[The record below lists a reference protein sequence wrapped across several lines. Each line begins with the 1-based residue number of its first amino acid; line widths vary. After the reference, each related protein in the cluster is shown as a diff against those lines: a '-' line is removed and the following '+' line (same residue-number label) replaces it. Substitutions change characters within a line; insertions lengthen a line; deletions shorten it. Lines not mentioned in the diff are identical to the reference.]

1 MAEVA
6 ADRSGVGHHRDGGE
20 AESRKG
26 AQIGH
31 EHAIVGMARALEV
44 EIERIGVLHQ
54 EFARPHHAEARPHL
68 VPELPLDVIEVERQV
83 LVGAHRG
90 PEDLRDHLLV
100 GWAVQHVAL
109 VPVLDAQHLLAVV
122 VVAAGLAPKIG
133 RLDGRHLDL
142 DGAGAVLL
150 LAHDRI
156 DLVEHPQPERQPG
169 VDTGRFLPDHAG
181 AEHQPM
187 RHDLGLL
194 RRLAQDGQ
202 EISAETHRR
211 GLGGEVRKGK
221 EVAPQARRQTIA
233 RPRKTQGWRGV
244 RTRGDPRPLAQF
256 RLALDRLPCRGK
268 SPASR
273 FRRLPPTLLGS
284 ARRNRRDFDPR
295 WPAGGPPSGPG
306 NS

>member
-6 ADRSGVGHHRDGGE
+6 ADRPGVGHHRDGGE
-20 AESRKG
+20 AEPREG
-26 AQIGH
+26 AQIGD
-31 EHAIVGMARALEV
+31 EHAIVGMARALGV

-54 EFARPHHAEARPHL
+54 EFARAHHAEARPHL

-100 GWAVQHVAL
+100 GRPVEHVAL

-142 DGAGAVLL
+142 DRAGAVLL
-150 LAHDRI
+150 LADDRV

-169 VDTGRFLPDHAG
+169 VDAGRFLPDHAG

-194 RRLAQDGQ
+194 GRLAQDGQ

-211 GLGGEVRKGK
+211 GLGGR
-221 EVAPQARRQTIA
+221 
-233 RPRKTQGWRGV
+233 
-244 RTRGDPRPLAQF
+244 
-256 RLALDRLPCRGK
+256 C
-268 SPASR
+268 
-273 FRRLPPTLLGS
+273 GS
-284 ARRNRRDFDPR
+284 ARRLRRRRGAKQSQDRGKHKARDSCRFTRLHHCRTGLDALLMACKH
-295 WPAGGPPSGPG
+295 PALRDKGERRLTPCCEQQRDTSSVQPG
-306 NS
+306 SW